1 MEVEVET
8 CSLDRRPGLR
18 LLFLRGQDWKI
29 FSPTSLEESF
39 LSVKGHRGEDIR
51 EHPLKFETKTSTRLS
66 RFHSTIGRPTG
77 VYLPRTSLKKL
88 PNDLANLEIRRA
100 FSIFIPDKNRPE
112 SRSWNEAI
120 VADCRNEDCQKP
132 VSHRFRSFSP
142 SSFHYFLFHSSS
154 VPLISYSSLV
164 GGKEKEKEKYSTD
177 VWLKF
182 LFDFSSNTN
191 FFSFFLYQVC
201 IIENDILYGRD
212 WKELTKFLIN
222 KDIISRSAI

>member
-120 VADCRNEDCQKP
+120 VADRRKIARN
-132 VSHRFRSFSP
+132 RFPTGFEASLPLP
-142 SSFHYFLFHSSS
+142 SIISSS
-154 VPLISYSSLV
+154 ILRLSLSFLIRLSLE
-164 GGKEKEKEKYSTD
+164 EKKKRKKNIRRMFDWNFCST
-177 VWLKF
+177 F
-182 LFDFSSNTN
+182 LRIQI
-191 FFSFFLYQVC
+191 FFLSFY
-201 IIENDILYGRD
+201 I
-212 WKELTKFLIN
+212 KFVL
-222 KDIISRSAI
+222 SRTIYYTVEIDKS

>member
-120 VADCRNEDCQKP
+120 VADRRNEDSQKP
-132 VSHRFRSFSP
+132 VSHVSKLLSLFLPLFPLPFFAYP
-142 SSFHYFLFHSSS
+142 SYFLFVSRWRKRKREREIFDGCLTEIF
-154 VPLISYSSLV
+154 VRLFFEY
-164 GGKEKEKEKYSTD
+164 
-177 VWLKF
+177 KF
-182 LFDFSSNTN
+182 
-191 FFSFFLYQVC
+191 FFLYQVC
-201 IIENDILYGRD
+201 IVENDILYGRD
-212 WKELTKFLIN
+212 WQELTKFLIN